1 MKKIFLKFALAFLMF
16 IERKSVSYLD
26 SSDMNYDP
34 SELPTFDPTGGILRE
49 NSTGNR
55 GIYVSQGGQSTN
67 AQLSIRI
74 KSGTSVKQTVEI
86 FSAINN
92 VAFIKNDSLFTA
104 GSAVGPTTTFSL
116 LKLIGAIANS
126 AKANEPTV
134 ATQPTAIFND
144 DSGNLIYTNGTQGV
158 NSLNVGAWGA
168 LYPSAP
174 VSIATNGC
182 FMEISCGQ
190 VPYRRLIEDMKDM
203 VIRVNRTR
211 ISYTNAQGK
220 YNDLRFKKYK
230 SFAKEDNNEVSPQ
243 AYFSPDQFQSLLIDI
258 PEIYYV
264 DKLTGLYMDIEA
276 GDDVSL
282 QFFITAYRNN
292 GLNFEGAYGSN

>member
-1 MKKIFLKFALAFLMF
+1 MKKIFLNFAFACLLF

-26 SSDMNYDP
+26 ASDMGYDP
-34 SELPTFDPTGGILRE
+34 SQLPTFDPT
-49 NSTGNR
+49 NR
-55 GIYVSQGGQSTN
+55 GIIREVEQSGRGTYVSQGGQSTN
-67 AQLSIRI
+67 AQLSIRV
-74 KSGTSVKQTVEI
+74 KSGTSIKQTVEI

-104 GSAVGPTTTFSL
+104 GNPVGPTTAYSL
-116 LKLIGAIANS
+116 LKLIGAVALS
-126 AKANEPTV
+126 PKANETAV
-134 ATQPTAIFND
+134 KTYFSAIFD
-144 DSGNLIYTNGTQGV
+144 DITGNLLYTDNTL
-158 NSLNVGAWGA
+158 LNVGGWGA
-168 LYPSAP
+168 LYPSVP
-174 VSIATNGC
+174 TGIATNGV

-211 ISYTNAQGK
+211 ISYTTIQGK

-230 SFAKEDNNEVSPQ
+230 SFAREDNNEVSPQ
-243 AYFSPDQFQSLLIDI
+243 AYFSPDQFQSLLVDI
-258 PEIYYV
+258 PEVYYV

-292 GLNFEGAYGSN
+292 GLNFDGAYGSN